1 MLVLY
6 AIITRRRTLSN
17 IVGIYVVSGK
27 VALIPMVNSI
37 GMIYVNVVSVP
48 IENDMCVCIYIYM
61 SAGGLRLS
69 DVKSYSILII
79 FLANLLQKQQS
90 LSLNILVTNIC
101 DKFLSS
107 PQAVSPKGNTFL
119 WP

>member
-48 IENDMCVCIYIYM
+48 IENDMCVCIYIYV
-61 SAGGLRLS
+61 GRWFK
-69 DVKSYSILII
+69 VIRCKILLDTHHI
-79 FLANLLQKQQS
+79 S
-90 LSLNILVTNIC
+90 R
-101 DKFLSS
+101 
-107 PQAVSPKGNTFL
+107 
-119 WP
+119 